1 MPLLSQ
7 VGEVPT
13 QWSYTGCFM
22 IGGGIIGAA
31 ILIYLARLIG
41 RQKVL

>member
-13 QWSYTGCFM
+13 QWNYTGFYM
-22 IGGGIIGAA
+22 IVGGIIGAA
-31 ILIYLARLIG
+31 ILIFLARLIG